1 MLIEIYCHQY
11 FNAIIICLEA
21 LRASRQDPWLKADSG
36 NQRRLWN
43 GRNPVG
49 VLKEED
55 LEAGQSEQDKGVFSA
70 LLFSLLSQPSPDLW
84 KTHCLSDG
92 KDAKKRKLTK
102 GKRSSHLTL
111 SVKMKMNEGLTWTQ
125 VLWMRRRLWNEVAK
139 GKKLMVNWMRKVN
152 GEWGT

>member
-1 MLIEIYCHQY
+1 MV
-11 FNAIIICLEA
+11 IILFY
-21 LRASRQDPWLKADSG
+21 KAHSSINKG
-36 NQRRLWN
+36 LAK
-43 GRNPVG
+43 G
-49 VLKEED
+49 VLD
-55 LEAGQSEQDKGVFSA
+55 LEAGQNVQDKKVISV
-70 LLFSLLSQPSPDLW
+70 LLFPLLDQPSLDLW

-111 SVKMKMNEGLTWTQ
+111 SVKMKINEGLTWTQ
-125 VLWMRRRLWNEVAK
+125 VLSMRRRLWNEVAK